1 MSVITANAPEDVFT
15 PEFFRDPYPTY
26 RSMRERDP
34 VLELPFDLNLEQA
47 QVINATG
54 ATTWVLTGHA
64 AVVDALRDSDVFSSA
79 LPSPTGEPQ
88 TELEQGRLVLINSDP
103 PRHTALRQL
112 INRAFT
118 PRRMDELEPLVRATA
133 ARLVSSI
140 DEGASVDVM
149 PTLCERLPIAVIAA
163 LLGVPEARH
172 REFKAWSDA
181 MIAAADP
188 ASLDENLAKIV
199 ELQEFFAREV
209 ADRRAHPRDDLI
221 SQLANAHIDDR
232 PLEDWEAVSFCVLI
246 LLAGNETTRNLLGC
260 GLNVLADRPDL
271 WSAMRADRRLVEPF
285 VEESLRYDSPVQT
298 LNRWT
303 KHAVDFHG
311 HRIPAHANIAVSYA
325 AANRDPLVFPEPD
338 AFVLDR
344 PPGRHVAF
352 AIGAHFCVGAAL
364 ARLEARL
371 TFEAL
376 LDRFGGVA
384 RGDGDVV
391 MQHHS
396 RVVRGPAVLPMVFT

>member
-1 MSVITANAPEDVFT
+1 VPED
-15 PEFFRDPYPTY
+15 
-26 RSMRERDP
+26 
-34 VLELPFDLNLEQA
+34 L
-47 QVINATG
+47 
-54 ATTWVLTGHA
+54 
-64 AVVDALRDSDVFSSA
+64 
-79 LPSPTGEPQ
+79 
-88 TELEQGRLVLINSDP
+88 
-103 PRHTALRQL
+103 
-112 INRAFT
+112 
-118 PRRMDELEPLVRATA
+118 
-133 ARLVSSI
+133 
-140 DEGASVDVM
+140 
-149 PTLCERLPIAVIAA
+149 
-163 LLGVPEARH
+163 H

-188 ASLDENLAKIV
+188 SSLEANLAKII

-221 SQLANAHIDDR
+221 SQLANARIDDR

-260 GLNVLADRPDL
+260 ALNVLADRPEL
-271 WSAMRADRRLVEPF
+271 WSTLRRDRRQIEPF

-303 KHAVDFHG
+303 KRTVDFHG
-311 HRIPAHANIAVSYA
+311 HRIPAFANVAVSYA

-338 AFVLDR
+338 SFVLDR

-352 AIGAHFCVGAAL
+352 AIGAHFCLGAAL

-376 LDRFGGVA
+376 LDRFGTVG
-384 RGDGDVV
+384 RGPGEVT

-396 RVVRGPAVLPMVFT
+396 RVVRGPATLPIVFS

>member
-1 MSVITANAPEDVFT
+1 MPVITAKSPHDIFT
-15 PEFFRDPYPTY
+15 TEFFQDPYPTY
-26 RSMRERDP
+26 RSMREQDP

-54 ATTWVLTGHA
+54 ATTWILTGHS
-64 AVVDALRDSDVFSSA
+64 AVSDALRDTDVFSSA

-112 INRAFT
+112 INRAFNQ
-118 PRRMDELEPLVRATA
+118 RQVAELEPMVRDMAT
-133 ARLVSSI
+133 RLVAAI
-140 DEGASVDVM
+140 EGGVSVDVM
-149 PTLCERLPIAVIAA
+149 PQLCESLPIAVIAA
-163 LLGVPEARH
+163 LLGVPVELH
-172 REFKAWSDA
+172 QQFKMWSDA

-188 ASLDENLAKIV
+188 ASLDQNLAKII
-199 ELQEFFAREV
+199 ELQEFFAGEV
-209 ADRRAHPRDDLI
+209 ADRRARPRDDMI
-221 SQLANAHIDDR
+221 SHLANARIEGR

-260 GLNVLADRPDL
+260 GLNVLADRREL
-271 WSAMRADRRLVEPF
+271 WSLLRRDRSLIEPF
-285 VEESLRYDSPVQT
+285 VEESLRFDSPVQV

-303 KHAVDFHG
+303 KRAVDFHG
-311 HRIPAHANIAVSYA
+311 HAIPAHANIAVAYA
-325 AANRDPLVFPEPD
+325 AANRDPDVFPDPD

-352 AIGAHFCVGAAL
+352 AIGAHFCVGAWL
-364 ARLEARL
+364 ARAEARL
-371 TFEAL
+371 TFNAL
-376 LDRFGGVA
+376 LDRFSAVERGGA
-384 RGDGDVV
+384 TV

-396 RVVRGPAVLPMVFT
+396 RVVRGPAVLPLIFS